1 MHIANA
7 TVALTFSLSFSLSL
21 AHSLRHTQTRKRIH
35 ARHEVNGT
43 LENNR
48 QYSIAHALHTTA
60 HISLRY
66 AYYTY
71 YTYTCAY
78 SVQMWVYVTR
88 SSNTIAAI
96 SIAFFFFFFLTP
108 WHVSFVHSALR
119 EMHRK
124 CRKRERNREK
134 GGRERLL
141 QSSSKS
147 VFIYGAVCSEC
158 LFIRAFIG
166 DRLFSPA
173 YFSLCRSFDRFA
185 RLERTVQLPGICSLR
200 FCNGER
206 RFAWCSIF

>member
-1 MHIANA
+1 MSDTRSTARWKTTDS
-7 TVALTFSLSFSLSL
+7 TV
-21 AHSLRHTQTRKRIH
+21 
-35 ARHEVNGT
+35 
-43 LENNR
+43 
-48 QYSIAHALHTTA
+48 LHTRCILLHT
-60 HISLRY
+60 SL
-66 AYYTY
+66 
-71 YTYTCAY
+71 
-78 SVQMWVYVTR
+78 YVTR
-88 SSNTIAAI
+88 ITRTIHI
-96 SIAFFFFFFLTP
+96 RVHIVYRCECMSRGRPTLSQRFRLLSFFFFFLTP

-206 RFAWCSIF
+206 RFAWCSVF